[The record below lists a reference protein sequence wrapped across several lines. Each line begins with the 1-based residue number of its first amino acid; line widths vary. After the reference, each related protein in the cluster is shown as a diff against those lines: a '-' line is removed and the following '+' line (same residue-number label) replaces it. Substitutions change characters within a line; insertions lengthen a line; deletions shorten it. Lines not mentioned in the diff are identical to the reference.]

1 MRKLLIVSVCATL
14 LAIGMVHF
22 GGSSR
27 DRGQERNVSLQRV
40 LESGH
45 IILDVDSVFP
55 LMSFESDKGEIVGF
69 DIDRIRE
76 VSNMLVLR

>member
-1 MRKLLIVSVCATL
+1 M
-14 LAIGMVHF
+14 
-22 GGSSR
+22 
-27 DRGQERNVSLQRV
+27 